1 MTAIVTL
8 LTDFGTADGY
18 LGEMKGTL
26 LSLAGAVQIVDVA
39 HDLPPHDVEAARL
52 ALARYWMRFPIGTV
66 HLVVVDPG
74 VGGPRAALAVE
85 CERRF
90 LVGPDNG
97 VLSPALLHRDARCVT
112 LPIPAGASHT
122 FHGRDVFAPAAAQLA
137 LGVPLETLGAPH
149 AAPVVRR
156 TPEAS
161 RRADGAVS
169 GIVITVDRFGNLIT
183 NLMSRRGG
191 SIELAGRSLP
201 LARTYADVAPG
212 ELVALVGSSGLI
224 EVAVRDGSAADK
236 LGTRRGDE
244 VLLRT

>member
-1 MTAIVTL
+1 M
-8 LTDFGTADGY
+8 
-18 LGEMKGTL
+18 
-26 LSLAGAVQIVDVA
+26 
-39 HDLPPHDVEAARL
+39 
-52 ALARYWMRFPIGTV
+52 
-66 HLVVVDPG
+66 
-74 VGGPRAALAVE
+74 
-85 CERRF
+85 
-90 LVGPDNG
+90 
-97 VLSPALLHRDARCVT
+97 
-112 LPIPAGASHT
+112 
-122 FHGRDVFAPAAAQLA
+122 
-137 LGVPLETLGAPH
+137 
-149 AAPVVRR
+149 RR